1 LRGDRPGHLG
11 EEPLGLQD
19 EGVQFR
25 RRREDVRLDHVE
37 EAFPESQNAIGFLPF
52 EDRLC
57 FFF

>member
-1 LRGDRPGHLG
+1 
-11 EEPLGLQD
+11 
-19 EGVQFR
+19 
-25 RRREDVRLDHVE
+25 VRLDHVE